1 MRFVPMDC
9 AMSSFSTHLFP
20 RPRGGTAIPRAAYKL
35 ILLRRH
41 RIEMPSTFEGRLSP
55 VALAVFVT

>member
-20 RPRGGTAIPRAAYKL
+20 PATRWHCYSPRCIQVN
-35 ILLRRH
+35 
-41 RIEMPSTFEGRLSP
+41 F
-55 VALAVFVT
+55 VAQAPNRNAEYI

>member
-9 AMSSFSTHLFP
+9 AMSSFSTHVFP
-20 RPRGGTAIPRAAYKL
+20 PAGRRHCYSPRCIQVNFVAQ
-35 ILLRRH
+35 H
-41 RIEMPSTFEGRLSP
+41 RIEMPSTFEGTVSP